1 MKPWEREIQEL
12 ERFFMKTLEA
22 ENQKANTSMSSSINL
37 SIGVDGATNAS
48 MDLSRVQETNQQT
61 LYLIQHLK
69 ERNKKEVLA
78 QYFNYNFDEA
88 QLKTYINQQI
98 QKFYD
103 QARVTQAIQQSPDEQ
118 SKHKPQTIVMYQQY
132 LEQQAQRQVYKQ
144 IREDLKQ

>member
-61 LYLIQHLK
+61 LYLI
-69 ERNKKEVLA
+69 
-78 QYFNYNFDEA
+78 
-88 QLKTYINQQI
+88 
-98 QKFYD
+98 
-103 QARVTQAIQQSPDEQ
+103 
-118 SKHKPQTIVMYQQY
+118 
-132 LEQQAQRQVYKQ
+132 
-144 IREDLKQ
+144 